1 MPYANNDVIRI
12 YLPRQRGGQ
21 RFIWVNVCVK
31 SQEINLTFYVK
42 NMIKEFLI
50 IVKNKILNS
59 DEAK

>member
-1 MPYANNDVIRI
+1 MPYPNNDVIRI
-12 YLPRQRGGQ
+12 YLPRQREGQ

-59 DEAK
+59 DAAK